1 MDEFRQ
7 EIEDRIAIKKQQKE
21 FQIRKMKRL
30 NIFMHVVLCFVCQ
43 IVLIALIL
51 KQLIIDD
58 AIKFRTI
65 EESSLVLFAR
75 FICASIL
82 HLSLI
87 DEVYAGLDMMKYC
100 LNHEYRFASM
110 STAFI
115 VGLLQAS
122 IVFSVEFVN
131 IIIILTSFK
140 PTNIVFNFIALAIIA
155 EFDNFVY
162 ESLRNESMKKLLDN
176 TVNDKILVIAHT
188 TSKRCRDDELSTI
201 PDENGDLRPLKVT
214 YKSRRCCNKFA
225 YCLYKVYRILYVSLY
240 FYFFPFSVIILSQLL
255 PLLLTP
261 IYPVH

>member
-1 MDEFRQ
+1 M
-7 EIEDRIAIKKQQKE
+7 
-21 FQIRKMKRL
+21 L
-30 NIFMHVVLCFVCQ
+30 VG
-43 IVLIALIL
+43 LIL
-51 KQLIIDD
+51 KQLITDD
-58 AIKFRTI
+58 KELFKTI
-65 EESSLVLFAR
+65 EESSFILFAR

-100 LNHEYRFASM
+100 LNHEYRFASLG
-110 STAFI
+110 TAWF
-115 VGLLQAS
+115 VGFLQAS
-122 IVFSVEFVN
+122 IVLAVEFVN

-155 EFDNFVY
+155 EFDNYVY

-176 TVNDKILVIAHT
+176 EVNDKILVIRHT
-188 TSKRCRDDELSTI
+188 TSKRCKDNELSTVA
-201 PDENGDLRPLKVT
+201 DENGDLRPLKVV
-214 YKSRRCCNKFA
+214 YKNRSCLSKTL
-225 YCLYKVYRILYVSLY
+225 YCIYKVYRLLYVSLY